1 MKYNIIILIC
11 LSAFR
16 IKAQELEVFSS
27 FHFQQDRLSYV
38 SSPYRYARKG
48 IIFRYEIYDPKYNK
62 NYIIYGVDDLKNA
75 DSPYPGVQNSPLL
88 YDYLHI
94 YKKDHEG
101 NCIDSI
107 KVEDFFNMGTFVDA
121 LMEDQQATV
130 LVSNKDLPAFLNAGG
145 SNDKKFTRYTYF
157 KKKGKWYLKAVD
169 RFNLA
174 SNIYSSGRLITA
186 KIVSHNQ
193 ISLYFSKKR
202 KDGIISNTTRL
213 GYPEKEDLQIKY
225 NFVLDKV
232 VIDKN
237 LSKDVKDLQEYLTK
251 KYGNDVVYS
260 QPYGKRIPY
269 AREKYSS
276 LDDID
281 KEKISDLY
289 KRLKVN
295 EFRYSMNIED
305 GFSEN
310 KEKLTSITEEQKKE
324 FAKRYKKEQQIHE
337 EVTRKRK

>member
-1 MKYNIIILIC
+1 MKYSIIILIC

-27 FHFQQDRLSYV
+27 SRFQQDRLSYV
-38 SSPYRYARKG
+38 SSPYRYAREG
-48 IIFRYEIYDPKYNK
+48 IIFRHEIYDPKYDK
-62 NYIIYGVDDLKNA
+62 NYAIYGVDDLKNA
-75 DSPYPGVQNSPLL
+75 NSPYPGVQNSPLL

-107 KVEDFFNMGTFVDA
+107 KVEDFFSAKKFVDA
-121 LMEDQQATV
+121 LIDHQQATV
-130 LVSNKDLPAFLNAGG
+130 LVCIQNSPAFLNGG
-145 SNDKKFTRYTYF
+145 RSYDKRFKRYTYL

-193 ISLYFSKKR
+193 ISLYFSKKT

-237 LSKDVKDLQEYLTK
+237 LSKDVKDLHEYFTK
-251 KYGNDVVYS
+251 KYGNNVVYS
-260 QPYGKRIPY
+260 QPYGKIIPY
-269 AREKYSS
+269 VDGISS

-281 KEKISDLY
+281 KEKSSDLY
-289 KRLKVN
+289 KRIKVN
-295 EFRYSMNIED
+295 EFRYAMNIED

-310 KEKLTSITEEQKKE
+310 KEELTSITEEQKKE